1 MKTRDEVLR
10 ILKGELDFLRQKYGV
25 KRVGLFGSYSRCE
38 ATEES
43 DIDIL
48 VEFERPIG
56 FFAFMD
62 LEEYLK
68 EELGAEV
75 DLVTEDALKPIIK
88 PRVTRET
95 VYA

>member
-1 MKTRDEVLR
+1 MHTRDEVLK
-10 ILKGELDFLRQKYGV
+10 ILREELPFLRKKYGV
-25 KRVGLFGSYSRCE
+25 KRIGLFGSYSRGE

-48 VEFERPIG
+48 VDFERPIG
-56 FFAFMD
+56 FFDFID

-68 EELGAEV
+68 EKLGAEV
-75 DLVTEDALKPIIK
+75 ELVTEDALKPLIK

-95 VYA
+95 VYV

>member
-1 MKTRDEVLR
+1 MKTRDEVLK
-10 ILKGELDFLRQKYGV
+10 ILREELPFLRKKYGV
-25 KRVGLFGSYSRCE
+25 KRVGLFGSYSRDE

-48 VEFERPIG
+48 VDFERPIG
-56 FFAFMD
+56 FFDFID

-68 EELGAEV
+68 EKLGAEV
-75 DLVTEDALKPIIK
+75 ELVTEDALKPLIK

-95 VYA
+95 VYV

>member
-1 MKTRDEVLR
+1 MKTRDEVMKTLR
-10 ILKGELDFLRQKYGV
+10 GELLFLRKKYGV
-25 KRVGLFGSYSRCE
+25 KRLGLFGSYSRDE

-48 VEFERPIG
+48 VAFERPIG
-56 FFAFMD
+56 FFDFIG

-68 EELGAEV
+68 EKLGAEV
-75 DLVTEDALKPIIK
+75 ELVTEDALKPIIK

-95 VYA
+95 VYV